1 MYVRAN
7 ELFQGMSPEF
17 VKAVNSK
24 LVEEHKQEGDLLY
37 RSGDPANYFYILEEG
52 HVTLTYGPTSC
63 IVYVLNKG
71 GEAFGL
77 SCLLRESVYAATAQC
92 RAPSK
97 LKKIEKQQLEK
108 LLTTHPDSGRIFF
121 KVLAGTLFQ
130 RMLNSCNSL
139 LSNYEGVGLPSY
151 G

>member
-1 MYVRAN
+1 MYVRSN

-17 VKAVNSK
+17 VKAINNK
-24 LVEEHKQEGDLLY
+24 LVEEHKREGDLLY
-37 RSGDPANYFYILEEG
+37 SSGDPANYFYILEEG

-77 SCLLRESVYAATAQC
+77 SSLLRESVYAATAQC
-92 RAPSK
+92 RAQSK
-97 LKKIEKQQLEK
+97 LKKIEKEQMERVLAA
-108 LLTTHPDSGRIFF
+108 HPDSGRIFF

-130 RMLNSCNSL
+130 RMLDSCNSL
-139 LSNYEGVGLPSY
+139 LSTYQGGGSPSY